1 MNLKDEVVK
10 IGNKISNS
18 KSVQEVDSF
27 YSELKNKLTTR
38 QSEITSEVKK
48 KVGDAFVFLVDKIH
62 DFSNEWEQN
71 RVFPSDEKELDAAEK
86 VSKEILGSI
95 DKLSE
100 TELPSFFDEDYRSK
114 VKKGLIS
121 FRVAI
126 NEEKSWLKIHS
137 NSNESVRKN
146 KLN

>member
-62 DFSNEWEQN
+62 DFSNE
-71 RVFPSDEKELDAAEK
+71 
-86 VSKEILGSI
+86 
-95 DKLSE
+95 
-100 TELPSFFDEDYRSK
+100 
-114 VKKGLIS
+114 
-121 FRVAI
+121 
-126 NEEKSWLKIHS
+126 
-137 NSNESVRKN
+137 
-146 KLN
+146 